1 MQLVDRKTFLTLPA
15 GTVYTKYMAHDN
27 GDIAIK
33 QGTVGDN
40 DWTYTPLDTICFID
54 VQDADDLFDK
64 LEELKP
70 DDVIDTYMETS
81 YRDGLFQ
88 EDAQFLVYSQDDV
101 KKLIEL
107 LTHALASTTN
117 K

>member
-15 GTVYTKYMAHDN
+15 GTVCTKYMTHDN

-33 QGTVGDN
+33 QRTVGDN
-40 DWTYTPLDTICFID
+40 DWTYTPLDTISFID
-54 VQDADDLFDK
+54 AEDADGLFDK

-70 DDVIDTYMETS
+70 GDVIDTYMATS
-81 YRDGLFQ
+81 YRDGLF
-88 EDAQFLVYSQDDV
+88 EKNAQFFVYSQDDV
-101 KKLIEL
+101 KKIVDL
-107 LTHALASTTN
+107 LTHSLASTAN